1 MEIRILQNRSKEV
14 PENRVICSLEISRVY
29 IRK

>member
-14 PENRVICSLEISRVY
+14 PENRVICGLEIPRIY
-29 IRK
+29 IG